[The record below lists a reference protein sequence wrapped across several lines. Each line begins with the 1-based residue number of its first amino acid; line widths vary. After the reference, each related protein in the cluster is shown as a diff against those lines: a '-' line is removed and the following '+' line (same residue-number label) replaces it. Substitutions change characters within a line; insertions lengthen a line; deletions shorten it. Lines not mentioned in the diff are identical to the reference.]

1 MKTLNAATQAE
12 LDKNNFNIVTLL
24 AFYDIGGIDTFFT
37 DGSIDIV
44 YGGNTY
50 VATRGVMGVGDIT
63 EDEDLK
69 IEQIE
74 IVITGVDSENVKLFL
89 DYDYIDRRVV
99 IYRAVIG
106 FDNLI
111 IGDPILVFD
120 GRLDQPRV
128 SEDWKARKAD
138 LAVSASSHW
147 ANFEAQSGRH
157 TNDTEQQ
164 VLYPGDTFFEFTA
177 DTQKDVKWGKA

>member
-1 MKTLNAATQAE
+1 MKTINSATQAE

-24 AFYDIGGIDTFFT
+24 AFYDIGGTNTFFT
-37 DGSIDIV
+37 DGAIDIA
-44 YGGNTY
+44 YDGNTY
-50 VATRGVMGVGDIT
+50 VATRGVMGIGDIT

-69 IEQIE
+69 IEQME
-74 IVITGVDSENVKLFL
+74 IVLTGIESENVKLFL

-99 IYRAVIG
+99 VYRAVIG
-106 FDNLI
+106 MDNII

-138 LAVSASSHW
+138 LAVTASSHW
-147 ANFEAQSGRH
+147 SNFEASSGRH
-157 TNDTEQQ
+157 TNNTEQQ